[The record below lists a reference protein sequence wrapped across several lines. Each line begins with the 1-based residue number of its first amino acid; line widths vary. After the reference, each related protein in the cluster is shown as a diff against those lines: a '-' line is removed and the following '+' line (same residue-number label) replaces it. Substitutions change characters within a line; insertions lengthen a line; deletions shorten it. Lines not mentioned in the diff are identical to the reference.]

1 MEKQIKKV
9 IKDVV
14 DFPKKGIIFKDVTP
28 VFSDAAIFK
37 KLINTLAKRYS
48 GKKIDAIVGVESR
61 GFIIGAPLAYK
72 LGLPFVPVRKPGKL
86 PRETYKEEYAL
97 EYGTNT
103 LEIHKDALKKGNK
116 VIVVDDLLATG
127 GTMEASARLAERC
140 GAKVAEMVFVV
151 ELDFLKGREKL
162 NDYKVYSIV
171 HY

>member
-28 VFSDAAIFK
+28 VFADSAIFK

-103 LEIHKDALKKGNK
+103 LEIHKDALKKGGK

-127 GTMEASARLAERC
+127 GTMEASAKLAERC

-162 NDYKVYSIV
+162 KDYKVFSIV